1 MERYAFFRQ
10 LGKAVYG
17 IDAAYDVFSKSAQI
31 KPNMLWLLSALNDG
45 EGHTQKQ
52 ICWDWGFPK
61 TTVNTLI
68 KELEKCGFVVQS
80 PIPGERREL
89 SVTLTE
95 AGRDYAN
102 EVLKPVYEAE
112 ERLFRLY
119 FKDKDPGFVQ
129 ELFRFSGVMRRYF
142 TTGEFEE
149 TGSET

>member
-68 KELEKCGFVVQS
+68 KELEKSGQ
-80 PIPGERREL
+80 RLRE
-89 SVTLTE
+89 
-95 AGRDYAN
+95 
-102 EVLKPVYEAE
+102 
-112 ERLFRLY
+112 
-119 FKDKDPGFVQ
+119 
-129 ELFRFSGVMRRYF
+129 
-142 TTGEFEE
+142 
-149 TGSET
+149 

>member
-1 MERYAFFRQ
+1 M
-10 LGKAVYG
+10 
-17 IDAAYDVFSKSAQI
+17 
-31 KPNMLWLLSALNDG
+31 
-45 EGHTQKQ
+45 
-52 ICWDWGFPK
+52 
-61 TTVNTLI
+61 NTLI

-119 FKDKDPGFVQ
+119 FKDKDPEFVQ
-129 ELFRFSGVMRRYF
+129 ELFRFSGVMHRYF

>member
-68 KELEKCGFVVQS
+68 KELEKGGFGGAEPHS
-80 PIPGERREL
+80 RRAQGAFRNADR
-89 SVTLTE
+89 S
-95 AGRDYAN
+95 GQ
-102 EVLKPVYEAE
+102 
-112 ERLFRLY
+112 RLC
-119 FKDKDPGFVQ
+119 
-129 ELFRFSGVMRRYF
+129 E
-142 TTGEFEE
+142 
-149 TGSET
+149 

>member
-68 KELEKCGFVVQS
+68 KRAGKGRLCGAEPHS
-80 PIPGERREL
+80 RRAQG
-89 SVTLTE
+89 T
-95 AGRDYAN
+95 
-102 EVLKPVYEAE
+102 
-112 ERLFRLY
+112 FRNA
-119 FKDKDPGFVQ
+119 D
-129 ELFRFSGVMRRYF
+129 RSG
-142 TTGEFEE
+142 
-149 TGSET
+149 

>member
-17 IDAAYDVFSKSAQI
+17 IDAAYDVFLEKCADQTEYAVAAFGAERRRGAHA
-31 KPNMLWLLSALNDG
+31 KADLLGL
-45 EGHTQKQ
+45 
-52 ICWDWGFPK
+52 GFPK

-68 KELEKCGFVVQS
+68 KELEKGGFVVQS

-119 FKDKDPGFVQ
+119 FKDKDPEFVQ
-129 ELFRFSGVMRRYF
+129 ELFRFSGVMHRYF